1 MSTPPPMILH
11 LQTVPS
17 RNGMLWIRHG
27 FKVFQRKP
35 MALAG
40 LFSVFLFA
48 AMVILML
55 PGAGV
60 MLLLMALPQL
70 SLGFMLATHLV
81 LQNKTPTAGVYLMPF
96 RLTKERRNTQLL
108 LGACYA
114 LLTIA
119 ISFISSWVDGGS
131 MDELQQLMA
140 DGASAEK
147 LSEAAANPA
156 LLWGAITRVVLA
168 AVVSIPFWHAP
179 ALVHWGGQG
188 LMQSMFSSTLGVW
201 RNRGAFAYNAL
212 LWGALIMALGLI
224 GSVLASLLGLGQL
237 APIIAMACGLLLS
250 TVFYASLYFTFID
263 CYMFGAP
270 GDLLS
275 DKT

>member
-1 MSTPPPMILH
+1 MILH

-119 ISFISSWVDGGS
+119 ISFISGWVDGGS

-168 AVVSIPFWHAP
+168 ALVSIPFWHAP

-212 LWGALIMALGLI
+212 LWGALIMGLGLI

>member
-1 MSTPPPMILH
+1 MILH

-48 AMVILML
+48 AMVMLML

-60 MLLLMALPQL
+60 MLLLMAVPQL

-108 LGACYA
+108 LGLCYA
-114 LLTIA
+114 IAIIA
-119 ISFISSWVDGGS
+119 ISYVCSQMDDGS
-131 MDELQQLMA
+131 IAQLSKLIG
-140 DGASAEK
+140 DGASPEKIAEAIDNSI
-147 LSEAAANPA
+147 LPWIAGTWLILLA
-156 LLWGAITRVVLA
+156 LL
-168 AVVSIPFWHAP
+168 SIPFWHAA

-188 LMQSMFSSTLGVW
+188 LMQAFFSSTLGVW
-201 RNRGAFAYNAL
+201 RNRGAFAYNGL
-212 LWGALIMALGLI
+212 LWGLLHICLELTV
-224 GSVLASLLGLGQL
+224 SLLASLLGLGQL
-237 APIIAMACGLLLS
+237 VSIIAMACGLLLS

-270 GDLLS
+270 DGVLN
-275 DKT
+275 DKP